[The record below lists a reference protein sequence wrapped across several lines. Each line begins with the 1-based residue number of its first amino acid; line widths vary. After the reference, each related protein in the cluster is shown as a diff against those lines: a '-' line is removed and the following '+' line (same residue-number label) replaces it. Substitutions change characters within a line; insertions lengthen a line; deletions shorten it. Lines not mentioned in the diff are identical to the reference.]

1 MPDIIILP
9 SSKELDE
16 LRTLLRLYRKDSAED
31 YEIEEF
37 VTSLMGKTFE
47 LSKRIHRIIND

>member
-16 LRTLLRLYRKDSAED
+16 LRTLLRAYRKDSAED